1 MNHLQPVYFP
11 TSAQNYPWNRAHI
24 FSGVQPSNMMWMW
37 PNSYSGQQRYS
48 PPRARAMSPI
58 SRQLQEREDL
68 SREIEEEEE
77 EDHVLDQE
85 FEDMMTRR
93 KMEKIKKKIVKAVS
107 ENFITP
113 DDIYTIADEAYEECL
128 ELDLK

>member
-77 EDHVLDQE
+77 EDHV
-85 FEDMMTRR
+85 
-93 KMEKIKKKIVKAVS
+93 
-107 ENFITP
+107 
-113 DDIYTIADEAYEECL
+113 
-128 ELDLK
+128 